1 MGQGAAK
8 SSLLT
13 RFRPSITGIAVTF
26 VLLLVTVHAAI
37 EVLDARIT
45 AKARLTEQAA
55 AFVASASSVLDY
67 QPGSER
73 ALDALRLSPG
83 IDSVTLSDS
92 ARHIRNVARDSKNSV
107 VPGPSG
113 SWTTFTLHFH
123 VPSALGKN
131 GTLKVEATVWPD
143 VLAALE
149 RSAIFA
155 AVVSAL
161 TAALIVL
168 LKAWQ
173 RRTLG
178 APVEQLTRIIRE
190 LRASGQLPATIERPR
205 RGGLGQLGDEIVALL
220 TDRERSDRNLR
231 ALNAHFESRVQ
242 ERTQQL
248 DAAVKDA
255 QLAVARAESASRAKS
270 DFLARMSHEIRTPMN
285 GVLGMADL
293 LQHSATLDER
303 QRGYAVVIHQ
313 SGNALLRL
321 INDVLDFSKIEAS
334 KLELDNNPFCVR
346 EMVEDALEIIAER
359 AQSKGLELIC
369 DISAGLDTAVVGDA
383 LRLRQVIIN
392 LLGNA
397 VKFTERGDIVVK
409 ATRRETDLERATF
422 EFEVT
427 DTGIGI
433 DSKDYEAIFEAF
445 AQADGST
452 TRRYGGTGL
461 GLAISKQLVE
471 LMGGMIGVTSV
482 VGKGSAFRFSVP
494 LQVDRTAELAKPP
507 QDLAETRIF
516 VVEKNAAARRVLGQH
531 MRSWGGTLTEFTTA
545 DQVLDRL
552 ETAFQGEVDLMVIDA
567 HLPGTTAV
575 DMVAAIRR
583 IAVFADLPILML
595 HTGAGDPPA
604 ARATRGPV
612 AWQSKP
618 TRRAVLQKSLIRL
631 LRGEAGV
638 ASNEVRSPAT
648 LRSEQAAVATQKL
661 GHCAVLLVEDNP
673 VNQEVARAMLG
684 AVGADVDTANGGT
697 EALAK
702 VKTREYSVV
711 LMDCQM
717 PDLDGYETTRQL
729 RRWELEEGRMR
740 MPVVALTANA
750 LNGDAE
756 KCFAA
761 GMDRYLAKPFTI
773 EQLRAVLA
781 PFASPVVAGV
791 AGSESAPTV
800 LDPGAINRIRGL
812 AASGRPGLQQRLASV
827 YTESSV
833 ALVRRMREAARTSDG
848 ESLLRAAHEL
858 KSSSANLGAL
868 NLADLCRELE
878 AAAHGGDLLSAVSIL
893 DLLAEEHGKVLAAIQ
908 QWDDAAPLSAE
919 TLYVAGRGK

>member
-1 MGQGAAK
+1 MMGQGAART
-8 SSLLT
+8 SLLT
-13 RFRPSITGIAVTF
+13 RLRPSITGIAVAF
-26 VLLLVTVHAAI
+26 VLLLVTVYAAI

-45 AKARLTEQAA
+45 AKARLTAQAA
-55 AFVASASSVLDY
+55 AFVDAASSVLNY
-67 QPGSER
+67 EPGSER
-73 ALDALRLSPG
+73 ALDVLRLSPG
-83 IDSVTLSDS
+83 IESVTLSDN
-92 ARHIRNVARDSKNSV
+92 ARHIRNVARGAKNSD

-113 SWTTFTLHFH
+113 SWSAFTLHFH
-123 VPSALGKN
+123 VPSTLGKN
-131 GTLKVEATVWPD
+131 GTLQVEATVWPD

-149 RSAIFA
+149 RSGIFA
-155 AVVSAL
+155 AVASAL
-161 TAALIVL
+161 TAVLIVL

-205 RGGLGQLGDEIVALL
+205 RGALGQLADEIVALL
-220 TDRERSDRNLR
+220 ADRERSDRNLR
-231 ALNAHFESRVQ
+231 ALTAHFESRVQ

-293 LQHSATLDER
+293 LQHSPTLDER

-313 SGNALLRL
+313 SGNVLLRL
-321 INDVLDFSKIEAS
+321 INDVLDFSKIEAG
-334 KLELDNNPFCVR
+334 KLELDKDHFCVR
-346 EMVEDALEIIAER
+346 EMVEDVLDIIAER

-369 DISAGLDTAVVGDA
+369 DISASLDTAVVGDA

-397 VKFTERGDIVVK
+397 VKFTERGDIAVK
-409 ATRRETDLERATF
+409 VTRRETDLERATF

-433 DSKDYEAIFEAF
+433 DSNDYEAIFEAF

-471 LMGGMIGVTSV
+471 LMGGAIGVTSV

-516 VVEKNAAARRVLGQH
+516 VVEKNAAARRMLGEH
-531 MRSWGGTLTEFTTA
+531 MRSWGATLTEFTTA

-552 ETAFQGEVDLMVIDA
+552 ENAFQGEVDLMVIDA

-583 IAVFADLPILML
+583 IPVFADLPILML

-618 TRRAVLQKSLIRL
+618 TRRAVLQKSLLRL
-631 LRGEAGV
+631 LRGEVGV
-638 ASNEVRSPAT
+638 VPNETATPRSK
-648 LRSEQAAVATQKL
+648 QAASATQIL
-661 GHCAVLLVEDNP
+661 GHCAVLLVEDNL
-673 VNQEVARAMLG
+673 VNQEVARAMLS

-702 VKTREYSVV
+702 IKTRDYSVV

-729 RRWELEEGRMR
+729 RRWELEEGRPR
-740 MPVVALTANA
+740 LPVVALTANA

-756 KCFAA
+756 RCFAA
-761 GMDRYLAKPFTI
+761 GMDRYLTKPFTI
-773 EQLRAVLA
+773 EQLRSVLA
-781 PFASPVVAGV
+781 PFASPVVKGV
-791 AGSESAPTV
+791 GDSQSARAA
-800 LDPGAINRIRGL
+800 LDTGAINRIRDL
-812 AASGRPGLQQRLASV
+812 AASARPGLQQRLASV

-833 ALVRRMREAARTSDG
+833 DLVRRMREAAERSDG
-848 ESLLRAAHEL
+848 EALLRAAHEL

-868 NLADLCRELE
+868 HLADLCRDLE
-878 AAAHGGDLLSAVSIL
+878 DAARGGDLLSAASTL
-893 DLLAEEHGKVLAAIQ
+893 DLLAEDHGKVLAAIQ
-908 QWDDAAPLSAE
+908 QWADADPLKAK
-919 TLYVAGRGK
+919 AD